1 VSETPIDMGMASA
14 PPAGAAASPAPP
26 SQPSPP
32 QQPPRVPDTR
42 GHSPA
47 RDHREQQPSAGE
59 RMISING
66 TDYAEQSVL
75 DAMADRAQRQI
86 VQAGLPR
93 DPNGYEIKL
102 PEGFKPPEGMQFEFN
117 ADDPALKQFREIA
130 HRRGMD
136 QGTFSEALGAFA
148 SVKVAE
154 LAQTNAARDAQ
165 MAQLGS
171 AADTR
176 IDQVATWLK
185 AKVGDKANILIAT
198 LKQFPVAAN
207 VEALEGI
214 IRAFS
219 SQGGTNF
226 TQSGRDQ
233 PDEGGKIPGYENMSF
248 TQKRIAQMQG
258 TPPQRGSR

>member
-1 VSETPIDMGMASA
+1 MSEPINMGFTDAPRAAA
-14 PPAGAAASPAPP
+14 PPAAAVTPAAPA
-26 SQPSPP
+26 QQ
-32 QQPPRVPDTR
+32 QQPPADRTR
-42 GHSPA
+42 GHSPSL
-47 RDHREQQPSAGE
+47 DHREKSQAPGD

-86 VQAGLPR
+86 LQDGLPR

-117 ADDPALKQFREIA
+117 QDDPALKTFREIA

-136 QGTFSEALGAFA
+136 QATFSEALGAFA

-154 LAQTNAARDAQ
+154 LAQTTAARQAQ

-185 AKVGDKANILIAT
+185 AKVGDKANILVST
-198 LKQFPVAAN
+198 LKAYPVAST

-219 SQGGTNF
+219 SQGGASF
-226 TQSGRDQ
+226 TQSGR
-233 PDEGGKIPGYENMSF
+233 EGQDDTGKIAGYENMSF